1 MNADIEKIKREKF
14 PDNNAKVLRAINMLR
29 TRYVKLLD
37 LKYALTPEVNASE
50 ITDSVNYLNEG
61 GYIKLRDIG
70 SHCEVSDFADAE
82 PNTLE
87 AKLTQKGIM
96 FLNGKIND
104 PCIRR

>member
-1 MNADIEKIKREKF
+1 MDIEKIKREKF

-29 TRYVKLLD
+29 THYTKIFELN
-37 LKYALTPEVNASE
+37 YALAPEVNSSE
-50 ITDSVNYLNEG
+50 IIDSVNYLNEG
-61 GYIKLRDIG
+61 GYIKLRDIV
-70 SHCEVSDFADAE
+70 SHCEVSDFADGE